1 MDRKQT
7 MTTMTKWS
15 VITGAPCSGKSTVVK
30 ALADAGYATV
40 PEVARAFIDS
50 QLAEGKDLA
59 SIKSDRLAFERSI
72 LLKKVRIEQRL
83 PRNEVVV
90 LDRAVPDSIAYYQ
103 FEGLDIAEP
112 LRCSGLVKY
121 QNVFLF
127 DRLEFEHD
135 AVRCEDQ
142 CISEHIETLIL
153 KAYTRLGYGIVRVPV
168 ISVEK
173 RVEIVLSHLLE

>member
-1 MDRKQT
+1 M
-7 MTTMTKWS
+7 
-15 VITGAPCSGKSTVVK
+15 K

-59 SIKSDRLAFERSI
+59 TIKSDPLSFERRI

-83 PRNEVVV
+83 PKNELVV

-103 FEGLDIAEP
+103 LEGLDVTEP
-112 LRCSGLVKY
+112 IRYSRLVGY

-135 AVRCEDQ
+135 AVRSEDRR
-142 CISEHIETLIL
+142 ISAHIETLIL
-153 KAYTRLGYGIVRVPV
+153 RAYTRLGYEIVRIPVVPV
-168 ISVEK
+168 EE
-173 RVEIVLSHLLE
+173 RVEIILSHLLG